1 MNRSPFALVLALAS
15 QIGQVAGHAAQS
27 VPVLAGATAL
37 LSGLF
42 VGRANAAPF
51 SAPEVVESWLLPRY
65 DTLRTATRAQ
75 LQAWESF
82 CAKPTPEG
90 VAELKKHFAAVSDGW
105 ASVEFITFG
114 PVMLSL
120 RPDRF
125 NLFPER
131 RNAVGRSVAE
141 IIGDPTDERLQPD
154 HFFRLSA
161 AVQGLPALER
171 VLYDDGA
178 EAAVVTGPEAA
189 RRCAL
194 GRAIALN
201 LATIAEELR
210 EGWGD
215 RQNGLLG
222 QLIAGQSDPVYF
234 PEPGALLSQMVTDL
248 AGAYQR
254 VVDQRLLVVLGK
266 TPDDAKPLL
275 ADRRRSGL
283 SRETIIAII
292 ASADALADQL
302 ALGLDA
308 KGRATIEKTMAGAEA
323 AAKALPEDIGA
334 AATTPPGRK
343 QLQAA
348 ITAFKA
354 AQASVASPLAS
365 GLGVPLGFNALDG
378 D

>member
-1 MNRSPFALVLALAS
+1 MNRSPFALVLALA
-15 QIGQVAGHAAQS
+15 GQLGQMAGTAAHS
-27 VPVLAGATAL
+27 VPALAGASAL

-42 VGRANAAPF
+42 ASRADAASI
-51 SAPEVVESWLLPRY
+51 SAPEVVEQWLLPRY
-65 DTLRTATRAQ
+65 DALRVAAKAQ
-75 LQAWESF
+75 QQAWDSF
-82 CAKPTPEG
+82 CTRPSVEG
-90 VAELKKHFAAVSDGW
+90 VAELKTRFAAVSDGW
-105 ASVEFITFG
+105 AAVEFITFG

-141 IIGDPTDERLQPD
+141 IIADETDDRLQPD

-178 EAAVVTGPEAA
+178 DTALVSGPEAA
-189 RRCAL
+189 RRCVL

-201 LATIAEELR
+201 LATIADELR

-215 RQNGLLG
+215 RQSGLLA
-222 QLIAGQSDPVYF
+222 QLIAGQSDAVYF
-234 PEPGALLSQMVTDL
+234 PEPGALLSQIVTDL

-283 SRETIIAII
+283 SRETILAII
-292 ASADALADQL
+292 ASADDLADRL

-334 AATTPPGRK
+334 AATTPQGRK

>member
-1 MNRSPFALVLALAS
+1 MNRSPFALALALAS
-15 QIGQVAGHAAQS
+15 QLGQMAGTAAQH
-27 VPVLAGATAL
+27 VPVLAGASAL
-37 LSGLF
+37 LAGLF
-42 VGRANAAPF
+42 VGRADAAAI
-51 SAPEVVESWLLPRY
+51 SAPEVVEQWLLPRY
-65 DTLRTATRAQ
+65 DALRAAARAQ
-75 LQAWESF
+75 QEAWDSF
-82 CAKPTPEG
+82 CAKPSAEG
-90 VAELKKHFAAVSDGW
+90 VAELKTRFAAVSAGW
-105 ASVEFITFG
+105 AAVEFITFG

-141 IIGDPTDERLQPD
+141 IIGDETDERLQPD
-154 HFFRLSA
+154 RFFRLSA

-178 EAAVVTGPEAA
+178 EAALLSGPESA

-194 GRAIALN
+194 GRAIAEN
-201 LATIAEELR
+201 LANIAGELR

-215 RQNGLLG
+215 RHSGLLA

-292 ASADALADQL
+292 ASADDLADRL
-302 ALGLDA
+302 AVGLDA
-308 KGRATIEKTMAGAEA
+308 KGRSAVEKTMAGAEA
-323 AAKALPEDIGA
+323 AAGALPEDIGA
-334 AATTPPGRK
+334 AATTPEGRK
-343 QLQAA
+343 TLQATV
-348 ITAFKA
+348 TAFKA

>member
-1 MNRSPFALVLALAS
+1 MNRSPFALALALA
-15 QIGQVAGHAAQS
+15 GQLGQMAGSAAQS
-27 VPVLAGATAL
+27 VPGLAGATAL
-37 LSGLF
+37 FAGIF
-42 VGRANAAPF
+42 VGRADAASI
-51 SAPEVVESWLLPRY
+51 SAPDVVEQWLLPRY
-65 DTLRTATRAQ
+65 DALVAATGAQRTAWDA
-75 LQAWESF
+75 F
-82 CAKPTPEG
+82 CAKPGAEG
-90 VAELKKHFAAVSDGW
+90 VAELKARFAAVSDAW
-105 ASVEFITFG
+105 AAVEFVTFG

-154 HFFRLSA
+154 RFFRLSA

-171 VLYDDGA
+171 VLHDDGA
-178 EAAVVTGPEAA
+178 EAALVSGPDAA

-201 LATIAEELR
+201 LATIAGELR

-215 RQNGLLG
+215 RRNGLLA
-222 QLIAGQSDPVYF
+222 QLIAGRSDPVYF

-292 ASADALADQL
+292 ASANDLADRL
-302 ALGLDA
+302 AAGLDA
-308 KGRATIEKTMAGAEA
+308 KGRAAVEKTMAGAQA
-323 AAKALPEDIGA
+323 AAEALPEDIGA
-334 AATTPPGRK
+334 AATTPQGRK
-343 QLQAA
+343 SLQAA

-354 AQASVASPLAS
+354 AQASVASPLAA

>member
-1 MNRSPFALVLALAS
+1 MNRSPFALVLALA
-15 QIGQVAGHAAQS
+15 GQLDQMAGTAAHS
-27 VPVLAGATAL
+27 VPVLAGASAL

-42 VGRANAAPF
+42 ASRADAASI
-51 SAPEVVESWLLPRY
+51 SAPEVVEQWLLPRY
-65 DTLRTATRAQ
+65 DALRLAAKAQ
-75 LQAWESF
+75 QQAWDSF
-82 CAKPTPEG
+82 CTRPSVEG
-90 VAELKKHFAAVSDGW
+90 VAELKTRFAAVSDGW
-105 ASVEFITFG
+105 AAVEFITFG

-141 IIGDPTDERLQPD
+141 IIADDTDERLQPD

-178 EAAVVTGPEAA
+178 DTALVSGPEAA
-189 RRCAL
+189 RRCVL

-201 LATIAEELR
+201 LATIADELR

-215 RQNGLLG
+215 RQSGLLA
-222 QLIAGQSDPVYF
+222 QLIAGQSDAVYF
-234 PEPGALLSQMVTDL
+234 PEPGALLSQIVTDL

-283 SRETIIAII
+283 SRETILAII
-292 ASADALADQL
+292 ASADDLADRL

-334 AATTPPGRK
+334 AATTPQGRK